1 MKTSSHGKPPVP
13 RLRAG
18 ESHTLRAELK
28 KEELKI
34 FIDNREVWD
43 GNVGS
48 HAAGLG
54 GPVGIRSDNAATRIR
69 SQGWR
74 I

>member
-18 ESHTLRAELK
+18 ESHTLRAEMK

-34 FIDNREVWD
+34 FIDNREV
-43 GNVGS
+43 
-48 HAAGLG
+48 
-54 GPVGIRSDNAATRIR
+54 
-69 SQGWR
+69 
-74 I
+74 